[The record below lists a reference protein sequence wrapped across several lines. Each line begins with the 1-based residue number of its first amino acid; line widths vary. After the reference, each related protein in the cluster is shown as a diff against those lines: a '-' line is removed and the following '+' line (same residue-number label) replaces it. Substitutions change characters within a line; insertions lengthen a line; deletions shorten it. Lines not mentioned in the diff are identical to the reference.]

1 MFSVSEDSL
10 RQSRCVF
17 ILRVSLTVSQCRN
30 KRKSPAVAVLVA
42 VCLGKDM
49 IYARAY
55 CFQRGVGNE
64 RREFKHR
71 RGTEPGP
78 TGLSILLSWRVTA
91 NYSAY
96 FEICR
101 LILLVSY
108 LSSLCARFCRH
119 EDPGIARSSETPLC
133 FAIIKPKAG
142 LLSTGKH

>member
-1 MFSVSEDSL
+1 MFSVSEDSV

-17 ILRVSLTVSQCRN
+17 ILRVSLTGSQCRN
-30 KRKSPAVAVLVA
+30 KRKPPAVAVLVA
-42 VCLGKDM
+42 VCLDKDM

-55 CFQRGVGNE
+55 CFQKCVGNE
-64 RREFKHR
+64 RERFKHR

-78 TGLSILLSWRVTA
+78 TGLSILLSWRVFA

-96 FEICR
+96 FEIRC

-119 EDPGIARSSETPLC
+119 EDPGIARSSESPFC
-133 FAIIKPKAG
+133 FARINPKAG